1 MFKTGN
7 QEKYRM
13 SVHNG
18 DLLPQKNVSDDWQ
31 RSEYSGK
38 NVLIV
43 NWFQRKVV
51 HLQKEKTNAKN
62 TETN

>member
-1 MFKTGN
+1 
-7 QEKYRM
+7 M